1 MKAAAKPTRRPGAER
16 PAPAARAAL
25 KRGGL
30 GITIPA
36 SAEQRAAYEDYMA
49 ASAGGWALLMTEAG
63 EGGPKLAVVTGVKP
77 KRRKKKR

>member
-36 SAEQRAAYEDYMA
+36 SAEQRAAYEDYMG
-49 ASAGGWALLMTEAG
+49 AGGWALLMTKAG
-63 EGGPKLAVVTGVKP
+63 EDGPKLAVVTGVKP
-77 KRRKKKR
+77 KRRNKKQR